1 MSCTAAGE
9 GLVAG
14 LAWAEGAAEEDEVEE
29 EAVEEGIV
37 DFMLG

>member
-14 LAWAEGAAEEDEVEE
+14 LAWAEEEQAEEVD
-29 EAVEEGIV
+29 EEGIV
-37 DFMLG
+37 GCC